1 MPRDTK
7 RTAKRFANRSRQS
20 HVCRC
25 MKRITGS
32 LVVCVGAG
40 VFTAGALF
48 YQPTDHEVTQA
59 QPQPRASAAAP
70 LAGGQTLE
78 IRGFKFASISAKPGA
93 VVAVVNRDDAAHT
106 VTADNGAF
114 NTKANRGSSASFRA
128 PTAPGTYSFFCA
140 IHPEMNGTLVVR

>member
-1 MPRDTK
+1 
-7 RTAKRFANRSRQS
+7 
-20 HVCRC
+20 

-48 YQPTDHEVTQA
+48 YHPTDNEVAQA
-59 QPQPRASAAAP
+59 PAQPRAGAVAP
-70 LAGGQTLE
+70 QATGSTLE
-78 IRGFKFASISAKPGA
+78 ITGFEFGSVSAKPSA
-93 VVAVVNRDDAAHT
+93 VVAVVNRDAAAHT

-114 NTKANRGSSASFRA
+114 NTKANRGSPASFRA
-128 PTAPGTYSFFCA
+128 PAAAGTYSFFCA